1 MGKTLFEKV
10 WDPHVLAGEEGDS
23 QLLYIDLHLI
33 HEVTSPQGF
42 ESLRN
47 EGRQLQAPEKTLAT
61 IDHNNPTK
69 DIFNFANPIALKQV
83 ETLQRNCEE
92 FGVELLDHGSA
103 EQGIV
108 HMVGPETGS
117 SQPGKT
123 IVCGDSHTATNG
135 AFGAISFG
143 IGSSEVE
150 HVFATQALWQ
160 KKPKL
165 MRINVIG
172 ELQSGVYAKDIILH
186 LIHKFGTDYATGY
199 AIEFAGEAIEN
210 LSMEGRMT
218 LCNMAVEFGAKF
230 GLVAPD
236 QKTFD
241 YVEGRRKAPKDFDA
255 AVEYWKTL
263 YTDDDA
269 TFDDELVL
277 DVSDLAPYVTWGTTP
292 SMGLPYNEAFPE
304 ISDHNDERAYEYMEL
319 EPGMSFNEI
328 PLEFVFIGSCTNAR
342 LEDLM
347 AGAKYIKGRK
357 VADHINAIVVPGS
370 RPVKTQAEE
379 MGLAQMYIDAGFEWR
394 DPGCSACISMNGDQV
409 PPRKHAAST
418 TNRNFEGRQGPES
431 RTHICSPAMAVLAA
445 VKGHFY
451 DTRLDDQEVQYH
463 GAI

>member
-1 MGKTLFEKV
+1 
-10 WDPHVLAGEEGDS
+10 
-23 QLLYIDLHLI
+23 
-33 HEVTSPQGF
+33 
-42 ESLRN
+42 
-47 EGRQLQAPEKTLAT
+47 
-61 IDHNNPTK
+61 
-69 DIFNFANPIALKQV
+69 
-83 ETLQRNCEE
+83 
-92 FGVELLDHGSA
+92 
-103 EQGIV
+103 
-108 HMVGPETGS
+108 
-117 SQPGKT
+117 
-123 IVCGDSHTATNG
+123 
-135 AFGAISFG
+135 
-143 IGSSEVE
+143 
-150 HVFATQALWQ
+150 
-160 KKPKL
+160 
-165 MRINVIG
+165 
-172 ELQSGVYAKDIILH
+172 
-186 LIHKFGTDYATGY
+186 
-199 AIEFAGEAIEN
+199 
-210 LSMEGRMT
+210 
-218 LCNMAVEFGAKF
+218 MAVEFGAKF

-394 DPGCSACISMNGDQV
+394 DPGCSACPWFAPDFPDLW
-409 PPRKHAAST
+409 PPAFPH
-418 TNRNFEGRQGPES
+418 
-431 RTHICSPAMAVLAA
+431 SPPCCPDLFWSAG
-445 VKGHFY
+445 KWFPPDWRGHFAY
-451 DTRLDDQEVQYH
+451 RP
-463 GAI
+463 